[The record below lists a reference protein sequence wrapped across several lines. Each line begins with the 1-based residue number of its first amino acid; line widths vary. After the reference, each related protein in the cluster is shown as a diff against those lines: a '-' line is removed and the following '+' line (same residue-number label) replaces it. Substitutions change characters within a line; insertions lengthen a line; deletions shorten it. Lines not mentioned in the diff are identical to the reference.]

1 MRLIRASGALLE
13 SLLDDTFP
21 LWGDGLTRKAYG
33 HWNIAQ
39 ERTDWGTRH
48 LRRFALMDGA
58 RVLSSAKRY
67 DLSLWLKGRRVS
79 ALGVGAVFTPES
91 QRGHGHAPA
100 IIKALEDQARTDGAE
115 VSLLFSEIGPHYYQ
129 RLGYTQIPLQ
139 TVEVEVDEKDGAPAM
154 MVRAG
159 EDADAAGVAAMHD
172 VRARGFDL
180 ALLLDDAQVRY
191 SVSKKRM
198 FVGLGTGLGRSIE
211 YFVSEEG
218 HQAVAFLLMQVT
230 RGANGQPDTWSVE
243 ACGDRDPSGAR
254 IGAMLQVLRARAPSA
269 PRPNIRAWWPDSL
282 RPPQVR
288 IVPRQPAGEVMM
300 LKPLTS
306 GVTLDT
312 LAPDGVM
319 YWLGDVF

>member
-21 LWGDGLTRKAYG
+21 LWGDGLTRKGYG

-319 YWLGDVF
+319 YWHGDVF

>member
-1 MRLIRASGALLE
+1 MRLIRATGALLE

-21 LWGDGLTRKAYG
+21 LWGDGLTRKGYG
-33 HWNIAQ
+33 QWNIAQ

-79 ALGVGAVFTPES
+79 GLGVGAVFTPES
-91 QRGHGHAPA
+91 QRGHGHAAA
-100 IIKALEDQARTDGAE
+100 IVKALEDQARGDGAE
-115 VSLLFSEIGPHYYQ
+115 VSLLFSEIGPQYYT

-139 TVEVEVDEKDGAPAM
+139 TVEVEVDQKDGAPAM

-159 EDADAAGVAAMHD
+159 EDSDAAGVAAMHD
-172 VRARGFDL
+172 QRARGFDL
-180 ALLLDDAQVRY
+180 AILLDETQVRY
-191 SVSKKRM
+191 SISKKRM
-198 FVGLGTGLGRSIE
+198 FAGLGTGLGRSIE

-230 RGANGQPDTWSVE
+230 RGANAQPDTWSIE

-254 IGAMLQVLRARAPSA
+254 IGAMLQVLLARAPSA
-269 PRPNIRAWWPDSL
+269 QRPIIRAWWPDSL
-282 RPPQVR
+282 RPPQLR
-288 IVPRQPAGEVMM
+288 IVPRHPAGEVMM
-300 LKPLTS
+300 LKPLAP
-306 GVTLDT
+306 GVTLD
-312 LAPDGVM
+312 AVAAEGVM
-319 YWLGDVF
+319 YWHGDAF

>member
-21 LWGDGLTRKAYG
+21 LWGDGLTRKGYG

-100 IIKALEDQARTDGAE
+100 IIKALEDQARTEGAE

-139 TVEVEVDEKDGAPAM
+139 NVEVEVDEKDGAPAM

-159 EDADAAGVAAMHD
+159 EDGDAAGVAAMHD

-230 RGANGQPDTWSVE
+230 RGANGQPDTWSIE

-288 IVPRQPAGEVMM
+288 SVPRQPAGEVMM

-319 YWLGDVF
+319 YWHGDVF

>member
-1 MRLIRASGALLE
+1 MRLIRATGALLE

-67 DLSLWLKGRRVS
+67 DLSLWLQGRRAS

-91 QRGHGHAPA
+91 QRGHGHARA
-100 IIKALEDQARTDGAE
+100 IIKALEDQARSDGSD
-115 VSLLFSEIGPHYYQ
+115 VSLLFSEIGPDYYA
-129 RLGYTQIPLQ
+129 RLGYTQVPLQ
-139 TVEVEVDEKDGAPAM
+139 TVEVEVDEKGGAPAM
-154 MVRAG
+154 LVRAG
-159 EDADAAGVAAMHD
+159 EDADAAGVAAMHGQ
-172 VRARGFDL
+172 RARAFDL
-180 ALLLDDAQVRY
+180 ALLPDEAQVRY
-191 SVSKKRM
+191 SVSKKRI

-211 YFVSEEG
+211 YFVNEEG
-218 HQAVAFLLMQVT
+218 HQPVAFLLMQVT
-230 RGANGQPDTWSVE
+230 RGVTGQPDTWSIE

-254 IGAMLQVLRARAPSA
+254 IGAMVQVLLARAPSTQ
-269 PRPNIRAWWPDSL
+269 RPIIRAWWPDSL
-282 RPPQVR
+282 RPPQLR

-300 LKPLTS
+300 LKPLAP
-306 GVTLDT
+306 GVTLDA

-319 YWLGDVF
+319 YWHGDVF

>member
-1 MRLIRASGALLE
+1 MRLVRATGPLLE
-13 SLLDDTFP
+13 SLLDETFP
-21 LWGDGLTRKAYG
+21 LWGDGLTRKGYG

-39 ERTDWGTRH
+39 ERTDWGTGH

-100 IIKALEDQARTDGAE
+100 IVKALEDQARTDGAE
-115 VSLLFSEIGPHYYQ
+115 VSLLFSEIGPHYYA

-139 TVEVEVDEKDGAPAM
+139 TVEVEVNEKDGAPAM
-154 MVRAG
+154 LVRAG
-159 EDADAAGVAAMHD
+159 EDADAAGVAAMYD
-172 VRARGFDL
+172 QRARGFDL
-180 ALLLDDAQVRY
+180 ALLINDAQVRY

-218 HQAVAFLLMQVT
+218 HQAVAFLMVQVT
-230 RGANGQPDTWSVE
+230 RGVTGQPDTWSVE

-254 IGAMLQVLRARAPSA
+254 IGAMLQVLLARAPSA
-269 PRPNIRAWWPDSL
+269 TRPISRAWWPDSL
-282 RPPQVR
+282 RPPQLR

-300 LKPLTS
+300 LKPLVPGIS
-306 GVTLDT
+306 VDA
-312 LAPDGVM
+312 LAADSVM
-319 YWLGDVF
+319 FWHGDAF

>member
-1 MRLIRASGALLE
+1 
-13 SLLDDTFP
+13 
-21 LWGDGLTRKAYG
+21 
-33 HWNIAQ
+33 
-39 ERTDWGTRH
+39 
-48 LRRFALMDGA
+48 
-58 RVLSSAKRY
+58 
-67 DLSLWLKGRRVS
+67 
-79 ALGVGAVFTPES
+79 
-91 QRGHGHAPA
+91 
-100 IIKALEDQARTDGAE
+100 
-115 VSLLFSEIGPHYYQ
+115 VSLLFSEIGPDYYK

-154 MVRAG
+154 LVRAG
-159 EDADAAGVAAMHD
+159 EDADAAGIAAMHD
-172 VRARGFDL
+172 QRARGFDL
-180 ALLLDDAQVRY
+180 ALLLDEAQVRY

-230 RGANGQPDTWSVE
+230 RGANGQPDTWSIE

-254 IGAMLQVLRARAPSA
+254 IGAMLQVLLARTPSA
-269 PRPNIRAWWPDSL
+269 PRPIIRAWWPDSI

-300 LKPLTS
+300 LKPLAP
-306 GVTLDT
+306 GVTLDA

-319 YWLGDVF
+319 YWHGDVF